1 MFQLQDTTSATPYIA
16 RKKYTGDALYEC
28 FSEIRELVNV
38 SSVNEVEVDSAIKL
52 RSKDFEDALQYYS
65 AKSVKA
71 DYIITRN
78 TKDFS
83 YSDIKVLTPREFTSL
98 YL

>member
-1 MFQLQDTTSATPYIA
+1 MQE
-16 RKKYTGDALYEC
+16 KKYTGDALYEC

-78 TKDFS
+78 TNDFT

>member
-1 MFQLQDTTSATPYIA
+1 M
-16 RKKYTGDALYEC
+16 
-28 FSEIRELVNV
+28 N
-38 SSVNEVEVDSAIKL
+38 
-52 RSKDFEDALQYYS
+52 FEDALQYYS

-78 TKDFS
+78 TKDFT